1 MRDNIYA
8 CNARG
13 SLYECNVRETV
24 VCMGWLQLVG
34 SSKLYVSSAEYRL
47 FCRALL
53 HKRRFILWSLLI
65 IATLHAWGGGAYSMA
80 ASSTLPTFVFVQ
92 KSLSFAKGA
101 CQNRALL
108 RKRPIGWRKW
118 QQVAG
123 SLHSL
128 RWLWLVAFSVKEPY
142 NEWLFCRK
150 RHASSFRAL
159 FWQASFAKKR
169 YFLQASFAKKNFLQ
183 KNFCKKELACLP
195 SSFLQ
200 KRPAKTVLFCGRD
213 L

>member
-47 FCRALL
+47 FYRALL

-92 KSLSFAKGA
+92 KSLFFAKEA

-108 RKRPIGWRKW
+108 RKRPIGWRRCIGCLNLHVSSCKR
-118 QQVAG
+118 AIHYRALLRKMTCKDKAPYA
-123 SLHSL
+123 SLPPV
-128 RWLWLVAFSVKEPY
+128 RIQGGFSSISRLLKIIG
-142 NEWLFCRK
+142 LFCK
-150 RHASSFRAL
+150 RAL
-159 FWQASFAKKR
+159 
-169 YFLQASFAKKNFLQ
+169 
-183 KNFCKKELACLP
+183 
-195 SSFLQ
+195 
-200 KRPAKTVLFCGRD
+200 
-213 L
+213 